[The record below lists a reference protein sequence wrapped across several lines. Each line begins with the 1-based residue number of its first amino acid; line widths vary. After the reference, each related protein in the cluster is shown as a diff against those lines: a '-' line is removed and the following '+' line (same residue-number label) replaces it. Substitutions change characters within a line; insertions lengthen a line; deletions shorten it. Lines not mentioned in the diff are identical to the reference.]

1 MGILSR
7 LFGVPDKKMLIE
19 EINNGAVLLD
29 VRTREEFSEGHVKKS
44 INIPVSQM
52 PKEFVT
58 LSKEKSIV
66 AVCESGARSAQ
77 VVRFLNKKG
86 YKSYNGGSWKT
97 FRDLEVD

>member
-7 LFGVPDKKMLIE
+7 LFGLPDKKMLIE
-19 EINNGAVLLD
+19 EINNGALLLD
-29 VRTREEFSEGHVKKS
+29 VRTREEFSAGHVKKS

-52 PKEFVT
+52 PKDFVT

-77 VVRFLNKKG
+77 IVRFLNKKG
-86 YKSYNGGSWKT
+86 YKSYNGGSWKA
-97 FRDLEVD
+97 FRNLDAD

>member
-19 EINNGAVLLD
+19 EINNGALLLD
-29 VRTREEFSEGHVKKS
+29 VRTREEFSAGHVKKS

-52 PKEFVT
+52 PKDFVT

-77 VVRFLNKKG
+77 IVRFLNKKG
-86 YKSYNGGSWKT
+86 YKSYNGGSWKA
-97 FRDLEVD
+97 FRNLDAD

>member
-7 LFGVPDKKMLIE
+7 LFGLPDKKMLIE

-29 VRTREEFSEGHVKKS
+29 VRTREEFSAGHVKKS

-52 PKEFVT
+52 PKDFVT

-77 VVRFLNKKG
+77 IVRFLNKKG
-86 YKSYNGGSWKT
+86 YKSYNGGSWKA
-97 FRDLEVD
+97 FRNLDAD

>member
-19 EINNGAVLLD
+19 EINNGALLLD

-77 VVRFLNKKG
+77 IVRFLNKKG

-97 FRDLEVD
+97 FRNLDAD

>member
-7 LFGVPDKKMLIE
+7 LFGLPDKKMLIE
-19 EINNGAVLLD
+19 EINNGALLLD
-29 VRTREEFSEGHVKKS
+29 VRTREEFSAGHVKKS

-52 PKEFVT
+52 PKDFVT

>member
-86 YKSYNGGSWKT
+86 YKSYNGGSWKS
-97 FRDLEVD
+97 FR